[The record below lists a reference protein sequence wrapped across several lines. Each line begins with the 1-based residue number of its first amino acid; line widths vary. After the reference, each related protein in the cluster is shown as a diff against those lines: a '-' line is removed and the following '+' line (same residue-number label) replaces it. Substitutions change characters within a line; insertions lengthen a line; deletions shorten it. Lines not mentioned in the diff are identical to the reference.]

1 MRDVNVTILGMIH
14 KRGKAHTTLT
24 ETAALVV
31 KELYKI
37 PKIKMIA
44 PGEIHTDSKRGGK
57 RFVTVVETTSGC
69 ELIVT
74 GQSVQKIA
82 VHTDNV
88 AMIAPSLKQTKTLR
102 EFTFKER
109 SRKPGI

>member
-1 MRDVNVTILGMIH
+1 MP
-14 KRGKAHTTLT
+14 KPRGRQHTTLT

-37 PKIKMIA
+37 PGIKMIA
-44 PGEIHTDSKRGGK
+44 PGEISTGSKRGGK
-57 RFVTVVETTSGC
+57 RFVTIVETTSGC
-69 ELIVT
+69 ELIIT

-88 AMIAPSLKQTKTLR
+88 SAILPILTQTKTLQ
-102 EFTFKER
+102 EFSFKER
-109 SRKPGI
+109 SRKPGV